1 MSQWG
6 VQLVIGRL
14 LTDDAFRRRFEQR
27 RRDCLT
33 TVREG
38 GVELDE
44 GEFAALIEADLRMW
58 ARLAS
63 AIDRRLR
70 RCDGRAPA
78 IPTLT
83 AREQRVLNGVF
94 EGLTNKQIG
103 AEIGVTESSVK

>member
-38 GVELDE
+38 GVRLPA
-44 GEFAALIEADLRMW
+44 GVAA
-58 ARLAS
+58 
-63 AIDRRLR
+63 
-70 RCDGRAPA
+70 
-78 IPTLT
+78 
-83 AREQRVLNGVF
+83 N
-94 EGLTNKQIG
+94 
-103 AEIGVTESSVK
+103 